1 MLNSSQRPEV
11 STFVWK
17 QSTWVCFCASDR
29 SYVAFNVLYVVHHPL
44 ENSFPWAPPPAY
56 PSGISAFEPPPPLG
70 ISSDPPWILVWIFS
84 GTTNYVTTKTCYAF
98 LNFPFELLP
107 GLLHIIKCMIARDN
121 DPPKYSRMMVKS
133 LKRFPNLPSD
143 YQWVR
148 FCSRKM
154 LFSLVTY

>member
-1 MLNSSQRPEV
+1 MAR
-11 STFVWK
+11 STDFRFKTKYVGMFLCFR
-17 QSTWVCFCASDR
+17 SIVCC
-29 SYVAFNVLYVVHHPL
+29 YVVHHPL
-44 ENSFPWAPPPAY
+44 ENSFPWAPPPPTY
-56 PSGISAFEPPPPLG
+56 PSEITAFEPPPRNFQW
-70 ISSDPPWILVWIFS
+70 SSVGGGGGVWIFS
-84 GTTNYVTTKTCYAF
+84 GTTQYVTTKTCYAF

-121 DPPKYSRMMVKS
+121 DPLKYSRMMVKS